1 MLNPLEHA
9 QEMKLFNNWKMCY
22 YLQQADIFCELKI
35 TVFSVLKIIKLQLRQ
50 DHYFQ
55 CADDNNT
62 FSGCLRVAHLKYV
75 KKI

>member
-62 FSGCLRVAHLKYV
+62 FSG
-75 KKI
+75 